1 MLGFLQ
7 QAEGYREI
15 VKLRRSL
22 MSSTL
27 TSREDKLTLAKN
39 NEKLSGDVKLF
50 QQEVSATRA
59 SLQELSSR
67 KSSIQQGIV
76 SFKRRIIFIDK
87 RVLELEAEKKV
98 VTAARN
104 FKEIPRIAT
113 EAKSLCVEKESI
125 QIDRDTT
132 TLNLELLREKLGLV
146 NHRYKEEC

>member
-1 MLGFLQ
+1 MGELEQLLALVKQKETEMADNDSNLEVIDNKINKVVSGFKEMQL
-7 QAEGYREI
+7 
-15 VKLRRSL
+15 
-22 MSSTL
+22 
-27 TSREDKLTLAKN
+27 
-39 NEKLSGDVKLF
+39 
-50 QQEVSATRA
+50 
-59 SLQELSSR
+59 
-67 KSSIQQGIV
+67 SIQQGITSV
-76 SFKRRIIFIDK
+76 KQKIIFIDK

-146 NHRYKEEC
+146 NHRYKEVRFSHIRYREARN